1 MPSVKP
7 PVEKLLKSK
16 VVYKIPCS
24 RCDACYVGQTT
35 RHLITRFKEHKKN
48 GPVGAHIR
56 SCGDITSGNVDIL
69 DRTNRSA
76 GHLMTL
82 EALHIKAIKPC
93 LNTNDEYKSRA
104 LIIKL

>member
-1 MPSVKP
+1 MPSLTT

-16 VVYKIPCS
+16 VVYKISCS
-24 RCDACYVGQTT
+24 RCNACHVGQTT
-35 RHLITRFKEHKKN
+35 RHLITRFKEHKSN

-56 SCGDITSGNVDIL
+56 SCGDITSDNVDIL

-82 EALHIKAIKPC
+82 KALHIKAIKLC
-93 LNTNDEYKSRA
+93 LNTKDEHKSRT
-104 LIIKL
+104 LTIKL